1 MKPKKRPAACLPR
14 ILPAA
19 AKPKHFTVE
28 QIRAAVLAAS
38 CQNPGKYSDLNSG
51 DPSSDIKIGEPHAN
65 Q

>member
-1 MKPKKRPAACLPR
+1 MKPKTRLTVCLPR

-19 AKPKHFTVE
+19 AKPRHFTVE

-38 CQNPGKYSDLNSG
+38 CQNTNKSSDLNSG
-51 DPSSDIKIGEPHAN
+51 GPSSDIKIDEPHAN